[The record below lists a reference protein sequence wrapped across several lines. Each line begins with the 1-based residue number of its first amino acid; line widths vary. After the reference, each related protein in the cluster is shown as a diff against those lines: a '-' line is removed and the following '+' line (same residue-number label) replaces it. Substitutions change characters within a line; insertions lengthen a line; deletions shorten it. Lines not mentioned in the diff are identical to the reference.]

1 MMSEERGQLE
11 VWRSTMMSGLRNPD
25 AGVST
30 RSLLELVYDDPDRRS
45 VESVIVACLA
55 PTSDPQLR
63 ALAVTCIGH
72 VARIHRAV
80 SPDLVSRAEGL
91 LGDPELGGRAEDA
104 LDDIASFTGGPQG
117 PG

>member
-1 MMSEERGQLE
+1 M
-11 VWRSTMMSGLRNPD
+11 
-25 AGVST
+25 
-30 RSLLELVYDDPDRRS
+30 
-45 VESVIVACLA
+45 
-55 PTSDPQLR
+55 
-63 ALAVTCIGH
+63 
-72 VARIHRAV
+72 